1 MKGSISLT
9 IVSLCL
15 YTCVH
20 HKAVDSV
27 LSLPSHIHIH
37 TLSHI
42 HLKHRISPRPHLSP
56 QDAAAQSAAQ
66 VTSPECLSGG
76 CILSCL
82 PSWMLPSQTAFL
94 QIAAS
99 ASARNELWTPSL
111 WLTGSDVLHQRKHW
125 VQQGSHKAG
134 SHTVKLSTF
143 MPSVQNPQ
151 NLSRDCKWPQ
161 EGAAEPLNFKAATS
175 SSYFST
181 WKWLWNTKTACSY
194 QTLSSPSFLIM
205 VC

>member
-56 QDAAAQSAAQ
+56 QDAAARSAAQ

-94 QIAAS
+94 LPQPLLGMNYGLPAS
-99 ASARNELWTPSL
+99 DSQVVMCFIRESTECNKAHIRLGVTRWSFPPSCQACKTL
-111 WLTGSDVLHQRKHW
+111 KTWAGTVSDHKRVL
-125 VQQGSHKAG
+125 
-134 SHTVKLSTF
+134 LS
-143 MPSVQNPQ
+143 P
-151 NLSRDCKWPQ
+151 
-161 EGAAEPLNFKAATS
+161 
-175 SSYFST
+175 
-181 WKWLWNTKTACSY
+181 
-194 QTLSSPSFLIM
+194 
-205 VC
+205 

>member
-1 MKGSISLT
+1 MHEHTLKDTHMHTQTHKQCSKRFNSLFFSNNFTHIDDYPAKPMKGSISLT

-111 WLTGSDVLHQRKHW
+111 
-125 VQQGSHKAG
+125 
-134 SHTVKLSTF
+134 
-143 MPSVQNPQ
+143 
-151 NLSRDCKWPQ
+151 
-161 EGAAEPLNFKAATS
+161 
-175 SSYFST
+175 
-181 WKWLWNTKTACSY
+181 
-194 QTLSSPSFLIM
+194 
-205 VC
+205 